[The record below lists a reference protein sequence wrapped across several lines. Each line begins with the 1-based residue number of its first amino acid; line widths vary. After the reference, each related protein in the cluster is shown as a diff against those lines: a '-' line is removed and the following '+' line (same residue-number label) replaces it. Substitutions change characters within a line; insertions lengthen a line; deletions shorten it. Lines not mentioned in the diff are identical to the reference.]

1 MYSHVGVFQF
11 IPKVTNIV
19 NGEIHSFQQWHTSV
33 MAQVDGRHS
42 EELNESIKSSFN
54 TVLLASQHIVK
65 QYSILQS
72 ATMTSGMHLQLH
84 WMYFQYYL
92 DEDCDYIEHW
102 GKAYATVMIVANS
115 SDIQQ
120 VIK

>member
-1 MYSHVGVFQF
+1 MCVCVYFYVCKYVCMYILYVYTLLYYIIVYSHVGAFQF
-11 IPKVTNIV
+11 IPQVTNIV
-19 NGEIHSFQQWHTSV
+19 NGEIHSFQQWHTSM
-33 MAQVDGRHS
+33 MAQVDGLHS

-92 DEDCDYIEHW
+92 
-102 GKAYATVMIVANS
+102 
-115 SDIQQ
+115 
-120 VIK
+120 